1 MSDETMLAAE
11 PVDKEKYKYDEWA
24 VRSAVDCLMKA
35 EEYKRD
41 PKMME
46 LVNKEIGKRQKELAS
61 LKDLRAKK
69 AEVDDKATKKAYGKD
84 DESDD
89 A

>member
-1 MSDETMLAAE
+1 MNETKAE
-11 PVDKEKYKYDEWA
+11 PCSPDSEKYKYDEWA
-24 VRSAVDCLMKA
+24 VRSAVECLIKA

-46 LVNKEIGKRQKELAS
+46 LVGKEIGKRQKDLAS

-69 AEVDDKATKKAYGKD
+69 AEIDAQEAKKAFGE
-84 DESDD
+84 DES
-89 A
+89 